1 MEQKDTQSINPS
13 GEKEAQN
20 ASEAGA
26 AEAVEVQN
34 ASGPDAVDAIET
46 QDASGVNTAEAVEAQ
61 NISGA
66 DTAKAQD
73 ASEAGTA
80 EVQSISGA
88 DAAETQNASEVGA
101 AEMQSISGADAAET
115 MNAPATGAEG
125 SEAGSGVSVT
135 EPEKTPDTDVRLAGS
150 NREGVKGSPSV
161 GAVELPSLELLE
173 AELKKEQYKRSYR
186 RVLKSTAFSLMVVA
200 AVAVLIAVL
209 LLPVLQISGTSMTDT
224 LQNED
229 IVVAVNSSKFK
240 TGDVVA
246 FYYNNNILIKR
257 VIASSGDWVDIDEDG
272 NVYVNE
278 VKLDEP
284 YVKELALGEC
294 DIDLPYQVPDKKCFV
309 MGDHRAT
316 SIDSRSTAVGCVSDD
331 AVVGKIL
338 FRVWP
343 LSEIGF
349 VK

>member
-1 MEQKDTQSINPS
+1 MEQKDTQNINPS

-34 ASGPDAVDAIET
+34 ASGPDAVEAIET

-61 NISGA
+61 SISGA
-66 DTAKAQD
+66 DAAKVQN

-101 AEMQSISGADAAET
+101 AEMQSISGA
-115 MNAPATGAEG
+115 GAEG

-135 EPEKTPDTDVRLAGS
+135 EPEKRSGVNVIEEKKTPDTDVRLAGS

>member
-1 MEQKDTQSINPS
+1 MEQKDTQNINPS
-13 GEKEAQN
+13 GQTEEQDAPAASAIEPIEAQS
-20 ASEAGA
+20 A
-26 AEAVEVQN
+26 
-34 ASGPDAVDAIET
+34 P
-46 QDASGVNTAEAVEAQ
+46 
-61 NISGA
+61 GA
-66 DTAKAQD
+66 DTA
-73 ASEAGTA
+73 ET
-80 EVQSISGA
+80 
-88 DAAETQNASEVGA
+88 AETQNAPAAGIAEAAAQSAPAAGEAEAAGEQKPPA
-101 AEMQSISGADAAET
+101 AEAAGGQDT
-115 MNAPATGAEG
+115 L
-125 SEAGSGVSVT
+125 VT
-135 EPEKTPDTDVRLAGS
+135 S
-150 NREGVKGSPSV
+150 S
-161 GAVELPSLELLE
+161 VELPSLELLE